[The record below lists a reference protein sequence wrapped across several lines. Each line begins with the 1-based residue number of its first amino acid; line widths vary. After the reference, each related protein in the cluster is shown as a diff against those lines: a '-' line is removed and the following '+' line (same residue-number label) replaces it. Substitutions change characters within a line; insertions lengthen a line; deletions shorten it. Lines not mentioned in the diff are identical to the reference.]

1 MLTNYQNFDTI
12 FPTVT
17 NQLPK
22 NYIIVIRHSI
32 KMRVKMKDLSK
43 NDVNYVE
50 NMSKDLVHS
59 LREILKYY
67 ENNNDRYLFNSP
79 ERARFK
85 RLRVEL
91 GKKLMEIQKAIY

>member
-17 NQLPK
+17 NRLPK

-32 KMRVKMKDLSK
+32 KIRVKMKNLSK
-43 NDVNYVE
+43 NDVDYVE
-50 NMSKDLVHS
+50 NMCTDLVKS
-59 LREILKYY
+59 LKICLKYDDDY
-67 ENNNDRYLFNSP
+67 IYQMP

-91 GKKLMEIQKAIY
+91 SKKLMEIQKKIY

>member
-1 MLTNYQNFDTI
+1 M
-12 FPTVT
+12 
-17 NQLPK
+17 K
-22 NYIIVIRHSI
+22 N
-32 KMRVKMKDLSK
+32 LSE

-67 ENNNDRYLFNSP
+67 ENNIDMYLYNSP
-79 ERARFK
+79 ERARFG

-91 GKKLMEIQKAIY
+91 GKKLMEIQKKIY